1 MNIWMIASCRLRKN
15 TPFTLRPPSTRLWGG
30 FGELRP
36 QGERDMYRNH
46 WQFPVRAEPVEV
58 RKRLFQYSV
67 KFQWFLGV
75 ALLLGLFASVPST
88 WAHESRPA
96 YLEINETAP
105 GRYSVLWRTPV
116 MSGMRLPVAL
126 KFPDDVR
133 NVTEPTV
140 QELTDSL
147 LERRVIDAGASGL
160 AGKQIEFVGLQA
172 TITDVLVRVQ
182 ILDGT
187 YSTMLVRPSKPWAE
201 IAASRGPLAVA
212 GAFLMHGI
220 EHILFG
226 YDHLLFVFALILIVR
241 SRRVLLM
248 TITAFTIAHSITLAL
263 ATLGAVYVPR
273 PPVEAAIA
281 LSILLLACE
290 IVRLE
295 HGQVGLTARWPWAV
309 AFSFGLLHGFGFA
322 SALADIGLPRSD
334 VPLALFSFNVGV
346 ELGQL
351 AFIGVVFSVLTLAKR
366 IRAASVIGHGALRAA
381 TYVIGILAAYWFF
394 ERLAGF

>member
-1 MNIWMIASCRLRKN
+1 MNVWMIGFCSLRKN
-15 TPFTLRPPSTRLWGG
+15 TSFTLLQFDMLTA
-30 FGELRP
+30 

-88 WAHESRPA
+88 WAHESRLA

>member
-1 MNIWMIASCRLRKN
+1 MR
-15 TPFTLRPPSTRLWGG
+15 GG
-30 FGELRP
+30 KTG
-36 QGERDMYRNH
+36 
-46 WQFPVRAEPVEV
+46 
-58 RKRLFQYSV
+58 
-67 KFQWFLGV
+67 FLI
-75 ALLLGLFASVPST
+75 LLLIFLSVLAGASAYVPSA

-105 GRYSVLWRTPV
+105 GRYSILWRTPI

-126 KFPDDVR
+126 KFSDGVR

-140 QELTDSL
+140 QELADSL
-147 LERRVIDAGASGL
+147 VERRVIDAGASGL

-182 ILDGT
+182 MLDGT
-187 YSTMLVRPSKPWAE
+187 YSTTLVRPSKPRAE
-201 IAASRGPLAVA
+201 IAASRGHLAIA
-212 GAFLMHGI
+212 GAFLSHGI

-241 SRRVLLM
+241 RRRVLLM
-248 TITAFTIAHSITLAL
+248 TITSFTIAHSITLAL
-263 ATLGAVYVPR
+263 ATLGAVQVPR
-273 PPVEAAIA
+273 PPVETAIA

-295 HGQVGLTARWPWAV
+295 HGQVSLTSRWPWVV

-322 SALADIGLPRSD
+322 SALTDIGLPRSD
-334 VPLALFSFNVGV
+334 VPLALFAFNLGV
-346 ELGQL
+346 EIGQL

-366 IRAASVIGHGALRAA
+366 IRLASVIAHRALPAA
-381 TYVIGILAAYWFF
+381 TYVIGILAAFWFF
-394 ERLAGF
+394 ERLAGFWT